1 MLEDQ
6 GMIGLLI
13 ATAGTLL
20 LITAG
25 RKGRRPATQPVRVDR
40 KR

>member
-1 MLEDQ
+1 
-6 GMIGLLI
+6 MIGLLI

-20 LITAG
+20 LILAG
-25 RKGRRPATQPVRVDR
+25 SKGRRPATQPVRIDR